1 MSKTCELSLT
11 LTETGISVTLT
22 GDPDAV
28 VEFLTDEALAQI
40 NDALAQKVLEEFGQ
54 AGLEALL

>member
-1 MSKTCELSLT
+1 MNKTCDLSLAI
-11 LTETGISVTLT
+11 TETGMSVTLT

-40 NDALAQKVLEEFGQ
+40 NDALAQTLIAEFGQ